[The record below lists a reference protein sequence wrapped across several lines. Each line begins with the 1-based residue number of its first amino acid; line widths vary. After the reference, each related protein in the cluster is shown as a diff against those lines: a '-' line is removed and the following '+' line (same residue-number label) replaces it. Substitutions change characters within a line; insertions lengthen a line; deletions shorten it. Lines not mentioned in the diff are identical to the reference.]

1 MEQIK
6 ENANIVVILLE
17 QLINKESN
25 IEINRSLNDL
35 RIYHVAILELIIYEC
50 NCHKALTLM
59 EKIKERRTERLNNYL
74 INTEE
79 GKKILHC
86 IMKLK
91 LLSLFIN
98 CSNNITT
105 ILAFSLICSIYIIY
119 KNNVKNK

>member
-35 RIYHVAILELIIYEC
+35 RIYHVTISELIIYEC

-59 EKIKERRTERLNNYL
+59 EKIKEWRTERLNNYL
-74 INTEE
+74 INTEK
-79 GKKILHC
+79 GKKILQS
-86 IMKLK
+86 IMKRK
-91 LLSLFIN
+91 LSLTKYVY
-98 CSNNITT
+98 C
-105 ILAFSLICSIYIIY
+105 C
-119 KNNVKNK
+119 